1 MVGIRSCVSCRKR
14 KEKKELLR
22 IVPDENNIAVIDEKQ
37 KINKRAI
44 YICGNKECIDR
55 YLKNLKKKNQNLK
68 NLKINASA
76 DSLVKL
82 LESLNF

>member
-55 YLKNLKKKNQNLK
+55 YLKNLKK
-68 NLKINASA
+68 
-76 DSLVKL
+76 
-82 LESLNF
+82 

>member
-68 NLKINASA
+68 INASA